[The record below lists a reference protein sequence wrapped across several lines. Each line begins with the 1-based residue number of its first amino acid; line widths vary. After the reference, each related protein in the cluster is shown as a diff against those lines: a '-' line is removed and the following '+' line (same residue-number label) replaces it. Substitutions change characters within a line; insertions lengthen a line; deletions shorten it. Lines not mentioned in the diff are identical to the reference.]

1 MEIEKIVVLNKQREY
16 KTSDAVRRAL
26 DKYRKKNSVHLN
38 AKNLEQYHE
47 NMKNEEYR
55 EKKREYDR
63 NRKRKKKIKL
73 ELKLEENVISLGK
86 SI

>member
-1 MEIEKIVVLNKQREY
+1 MEIDKLMVSENKKIY

-63 NRKRKKKIKL
+63 NRKREKKRKL
-73 ELKLEENVISLGK
+73 ELEKDENVYL
-86 SI
+86 

>member
-1 MEIEKIVVLNKQREY
+1 MEIDKLLVSENKKIY

-26 DKYRKKNSVHLN
+26 DKYRRKNALHLN
-38 AKNLEQYHE
+38 AKNLITYHE

-55 EKKREYDR
+55 IKKREYDR
-63 NRKRKKKIKL
+63 NRKREKKIRL
-73 ELKLEENVISLGK
+73 EMEKEENVISLGK